1 VDTQVFIELATRFGL
16 PLTILGLVL
25 WFGGRY
31 HATVVKEK
39 DKELQRINDARVAE
53 AQAAT
58 AQLLAHTQQFMEL
71 LGETDTTLKMTEQT
85 LRQLQHGAGPGG
97 RMR

>member
-1 VDTQVFIELATRFGL
+1 MQVVIELATRFGL

-31 HATVVKEK
+31 HASVVKEK
-39 DKELQRINDARVAE
+39 DKELQRINDARVSE
-53 AQAAT
+53 AQAAA
-58 AQLLAHTQQFMEL
+58 AQLLAHSQQFMEL

-85 LRQLQHGAGPGG
+85 LKQLQLGPGPG